1 MCSNRAFRDRLSVL
15 DQAIDTL
22 LAGDLTAASDTEL
35 GEILSRVESR
45 TRNLAGF
52 TARLVHEHNRRSHG
66 DERQPTPAPA
76 DATAAAEPQI
86 RSDVPCAPPTVAPN
100 RTSRSP
106 APNGSGIVSGDR
118 STVARG
124 VTVTAPVRVE
134 RTGDVVVWTID
145 NPEQRNPISDK
156 ATIDA
161 LENAVREANRDQS
174 IRVAIL
180 TGAGTAFSAGGNV
193 KHMRDKAG
201 MFGGAPADLRQGYRH
216 GIQRIPKALYHCEI
230 PTIAAVNGPAI
241 GAGCDLALMC
251 DMRIAA
257 TTATFAESF
266 VRLGLIPGDGGAWLL
281 PRAVG
286 MARASQLA
294 FTGAAIDAATALD
307 WGMVNE
313 VVEPDR
319 LLETALQLAA
329 EIAVNPPH
337 ALRMTKRLLRE
348 GQHQSL
354 ETLLELSAA
363 MQAITHHTA
372 DHDEAV
378 AAMLE
383 RRAPR
388 FTGD

>member
-1 MCSNRAFRDRLSVL
+1 MCSNCALPDQVRALEHAVD
-15 DQAIDTL
+15 AL
-22 LAGDLTAASDTEL
+22 LALDLTTTTDAELSNTLARVAARARHLTGL
-35 GEILSRVESR
+35 
-45 TRNLAGF
+45 
-52 TARLVHEHNRRSHG
+52 TARITHHHKSRR
-66 DERQPTPAPA
+66 
-76 DATAAAEPQI
+76 TAAARPPAAADLPFPACDRVTARTPEPA
-86 RSDVPCAPPTVAPN
+86 RH
-100 RTSRSP
+100 RRRR
-106 APNGSGIVSGDR
+106 SGIVAGDNR
-118 STVARG
+118 SIVARG
-124 VTVTAPVRVE
+124 ATVTAPLRVE
-134 RTGDVVVWTID
+134 RTGDIVVWTID
-145 NPEQRNPISDK
+145 NPDQRNPISDE
-156 ATIDA
+156 ATIEA
-161 LENAVREANRDQS
+161 LEAAVGAANRDHS
-174 IRVAIL
+174 LRVAIL

-201 MFGGAPADLRQGYRH
+201 MFGGSPAELRQGYRH

-230 PTIAAVNGPAI
+230 PTIAAVNGPAV

-251 DMRIAA
+251 DMRIAS

-294 FTGAAIDAATALD
+294 FTGATIDAATALD

-313 VVEPDR
+313 VVEPDQ
-319 LLETALQLAA
+319 LLDTAQRLAA
-329 EIAVNPPH
+329 EIAANPPH

-363 MQAITHHTA
+363 MQAITHHTT
-372 DHDEAV
+372 DHHEAV

-383 RRAPR
+383 RRAPE

>member
-1 MCSNRAFRDRLSVL
+1 MCSKSFLRDKVRALE
-15 DQAIDTL
+15 QAVDTL
-22 LAGDLTAASDTEL
+22 LETDLTSASATEL
-35 GEILSRVESR
+35 TEALARIESR
-45 TRNLAGF
+45 TRHLAGF
-52 TARLVHEHNRRSHG
+52 TARIAHRRAH
-66 DERQPTPAPA
+66 
-76 DATAAAEPQI
+76 TAAAPAG
-86 RSDVPCAPPTVAPN
+86 RSPTNPTSAPAPPE
-100 RTSRSP
+100 R
-106 APNGSGIVSGDR
+106 SGIVAGDNR
-118 STVARG
+118 SPVARG
-124 VTVTAPVRVE
+124 VPVTAPVRVE

-145 NPEQRNPISDK
+145 NPDQRNPISDE

-161 LENAVREANRDQS
+161 LEEAVRAADRDHTL
-174 IRVAIL
+174 RVAVL
-180 TGAGTAFSAGGNV
+180 TGAGSAFSAGGNI

-201 MFGGAPADLRQGYRH
+201 MFGGTPAELRQGYRH

-230 PTIAAVNGPAI
+230 PTIAAVNGPAV

-281 PRAVG
+281 PRVVG
-286 MARASQLA
+286 MARASRLA
-294 FTGAAIDAATALD
+294 FTGATIDAATALE
-307 WGMVNE
+307 WGMVDE
-313 VVEPDR
+313 VVEPGE
-319 LLETALQLAA
+319 LLPAAHRLAA

-354 ETLLELSAA
+354 ESLLELSAA
-363 MQAITHHTA
+363 MQAITHHTT

-378 AAMLE
+378 AALLG

-388 FTGD
+388 FTGE

>member
-1 MCSNRAFRDRLSVL
+1 M
-15 DQAIDTL
+15 
-22 LAGDLTAASDTEL
+22 
-35 GEILSRVESR
+35 
-45 TRNLAGF
+45 
-52 TARLVHEHNRRSHG
+52 
-66 DERQPTPAPA
+66 
-76 DATAAAEPQI
+76 
-86 RSDVPCAPPTVAPN
+86 
-100 RTSRSP
+100 
-106 APNGSGIVSGDR
+106 
-118 STVARG
+118 
-124 VTVTAPVRVE
+124 TAPLRVE
-134 RTGDVVVWTID
+134 RTGDIVVWTID
-145 NPEQRNPISDK
+145 NPDQRNPISDE
-156 ATIDA
+156 ATIEA
-161 LENAVREANRDQS
+161 LEAAVGAANRDHS
-174 IRVAIL
+174 LRVAIL

-201 MFGGAPADLRQGYRH
+201 MFGGTPAELRQGYRH

-230 PTIAAVNGPAI
+230 PTIAAVNGPAV

-251 DMRIAA
+251 DMRIAS

-294 FTGAAIDAATALD
+294 FTGATIDAATALD

-313 VVEPDR
+313 VVEPDQ
-319 LLETALQLAA
+319 LLDTAHRLAA
-329 EIAVNPPH
+329 QIAANPPH

-363 MQAITHHTA
+363 MQAITHHTT
-372 DHDEAV
+372 DHHEAV

-383 RRAPR
+383 RRAPE

>member
-1 MCSNRAFRDRLSVL
+1 MCSNGRLRDRLGALERAV
-15 DQAIDTL
+15 DAL
-22 LAGDLTAASDTEL
+22 LSCDLTTVPDGEL
-35 GEILSRVESR
+35 GTSLARLESR
-45 TRNLAGF
+45 TRTLVGL
-52 TARLVHEHNRRSHG
+52 TARLAHERDHRNTRVAAPPG
-66 DERQPTPAPA
+66 NTPTR
-76 DATAAAEPQI
+76 DAAET
-86 RSDVPCAPPTVAPN
+86 RAAAPN
-100 RTSRSP
+100 RTSHSP
-106 APNGSGIVSGDR
+106 HPNRSGIVADDR

-145 NPEQRNPISDK
+145 NPEQRNPISDE
-156 ATIDA
+156 ATIEA
-161 LENAVREANRDQS
+161 LENAVRAADRDHS
-174 IRVAIL
+174 LRVAIL

-201 MFGGAPADLRQGYRH
+201 MFGGAPADLRQGYRR
-216 GIQRIPKALYHCEI
+216 GIQRIPRALYHCEI

-319 LLETALQLAA
+319 LLDAAHRLAA
-329 EIAVNPPH
+329 EIAANPPH

-348 GQHQSL
+348 GQQQSL

-363 MQAITHHTA
+363 MQALTHHTA

-383 RRAPR
+383 RRTPR
-388 FTGD
+388 FTGQ